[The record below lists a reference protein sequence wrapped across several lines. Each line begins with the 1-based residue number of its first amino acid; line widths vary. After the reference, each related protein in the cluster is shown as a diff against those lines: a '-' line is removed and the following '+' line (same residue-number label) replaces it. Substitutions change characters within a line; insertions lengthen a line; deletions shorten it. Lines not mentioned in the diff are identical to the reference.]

1 MGLTESVIA
10 SPLKYLIN
18 EHSFALNIV
27 FKAKMQ
33 GWGLIENTAVWQFA
47 SSFRVS
53 DDVLLMYKSIGAG
66 VFLWSSPL
74 IKNAIGIIVFLLIT
88 MCYYARKDIGI
99 WKMVC
104 FCSNKNE
111 KGLMAIKI
119 DVRKESEGVCN

>member
-1 MGLTESVIA
+1 MGLTESVFA

-33 GWGLIENTAVWQFA
+33 CWGLAENTAVWQSA

-53 DDVLLMYKSIGAG
+53 DDVLLMHNSIGAG
-66 VFLWSSPL
+66 VSLWSSPL
-74 IKNAIGIIVFLLIT
+74 IKNAIGIIVVLLIT

-99 WKMVC
+99 WRMVY
-104 FCSNKNE
+104 FCSIKNE

-119 DVRKESEGVCN
+119 DVRRVRRCL

>member
-1 MGLTESVIA
+1 MGLTERVFA

-33 GWGLIENTAVWQFA
+33 CWGLAENTAVWQSA

-53 DDVLLMYKSIGAG
+53 DDVLLMHKSIGAG
-66 VFLWSSPL
+66 VSLWSSPL
-74 IKNAIGIIVFLLIT
+74 IKNAIGIIVVLLIT

-99 WKMVC
+99 WRMVY
-104 FCSNKNE
+104 FCSNKNG
-111 KGLMAIKI
+111 KGLMAIKT
-119 DVRKESEGVCN
+119 DVRKESEGVWN